1 MINLL
6 IWQVGINWYCTL
18 PQMHLCMEKVFEALG
33 TREVLKIKSHVSG
46 RINDMG
52 YWSQFQCKWWY
63 HIAVLSQV

>member
-1 MINLL
+1 
-6 IWQVGINWYCTL
+6 
-18 PQMHLCMEKVFEALG
+18 MEKVFEALG